1 MNTIIEKILD
11 IEQLNKHYPGV
22 KALEDFCFD
31 LFPGE
36 IHSIVGHNGSG
47 KSTFVKILGGAIPYD
62 SGHIYFHNTLR
73 PQKFSPGDVIESGI
87 RVVYQDL
94 AISPN
99 LSILDNIFLGAETQK
114 RGVIDQSK
122 EKESI
127 RHLISEYNLDFDVD
141 LEQKAHRLSF
151 AKMQLVEIIRA
162 LIFKPN
168 ILILDE
174 PTSSLNLKEIGNFL
188 GILKLLKAKGI
199 GIIFISHKMD
209 EVLEVSD
216 RITVMK
222 NGKNVWTKKQDEV
235 KLQDIVTAMAGEAGK
250 ILKENPH
257 KSLLNQDVVLDIKG
271 LTKKDIITDF
281 SYALKRGEIVSIT
294 GMKSDRLY
302 RLARL
307 ILNIEKPDAGEINWL
322 DGDSRKTF
330 LDRKTCLIP
339 EDRHKNSLFN
349 KNSVSYNIGIPSFQK
364 YVSNLNLIKYD
375 DIDKSSRDFIKK
387 VDLIYKSEKD
397 NIQTLSSGNRQKAV
411 LVRWL
416 AFEADIF
423 VIVEPTVGL
432 DVESRFQLYNLF
444 LTLTDQGKSIML
456 ISTDVQEILYLSS
469 TILVYKDEL
478 IVKQLDNT
486 GLREAD
492 IYHYML
498 V

>member
-1 MNTIIEKILD
+1 MSKTIEKILE
-11 IEQLNKHYPGV
+11 IEQLNKLYPGV
-22 KALEDFCFD
+22 KALDDFCFN

-47 KSTFVKILGGAIPYD
+47 KSTFVKILSGAIPYD
-62 SGHIYFHNTLR
+62 SGLIYFHNSLR
-73 PQKFSPGDVIESGI
+73 PKKFSPGDVIESGI

-94 AISPN
+94 TISPN
-99 LSILDNIFLGAETQK
+99 LSLLDNIFLGSETQK
-114 RGVIDQSK
+114 SGIIDMAE

-127 RHLISEYNLDFDVD
+127 MRLINEYNLDIDLDV
-141 LEQKAHRLSF
+141 EQKAHTLSF
-151 AKMQLVEIIRA
+151 AKLQLVEIIRA
-162 LIFKPN
+162 LIFKPE

-174 PTSSLNLKEIGNFL
+174 PTSALNLKEIENL
-188 GILKLLKAKGI
+188 LSILKLMKAKDI

-209 EVLEVSD
+209 EVFEVSD

-222 NGKNVWTKKQDEV
+222 NGKKVWTKKQVEV

-250 ILKENPH
+250 ILKANP
-257 KSLLNQDVVLDIKG
+257 KRNLLNQDVVLDIKG
-271 LTKKDIITDF
+271 LTKKGIITDF
-281 SYALKRGEIVSIT
+281 NYSLKRGEIVSIT
-294 GMKSDRLY
+294 GMKSDSLY

-307 ILNIEKPDAGEINWL
+307 VLNFEKPDSGEIGGLN
-322 DGDSRKTF
+322 GDKKKTL
-330 LDRKTCLIP
+330 LDRKTCLLP

-349 KNSVSYNIGIPSFQK
+349 KNSVSYNIGISSFQK

-375 DIDKSSRDFIKK
+375 IIRAISRKFIKK
-387 VDLIYKSEKD
+387 VDLIYNSIND
-397 NIQTLSSGNRQKAV
+397 NIQTLSSGNRQKAI

-416 AFEADIF
+416 VFDADIF

-444 LTLTDQGKSIML
+444 LALTDQGKAIML

-469 TILVYKDEL
+469 TILIYKDGL
-478 IVKQLDNT
+478 IVKQLDNA
-486 GLREAD
+486 GLREED
-492 IYHYML
+492 IYRYML

>member
-1 MNTIIEKILD
+1 MSKTIEKILD

-47 KSTFVKILGGAIPYD
+47 KSTFVKILSGAIPYD
-62 SGHIYFHNTLR
+62 SGLIYFHNSLR
-73 PQKFSPGDVIESGI
+73 PKRFSLVDAIESGI

-94 AISPN
+94 TISPN
-99 LSILDNIFLGAETQK
+99 LSLLDNIFLGSETK
-114 RGVIDQSK
+114 KSGIIDKSK

-127 RHLISEYNLDFDVD
+127 MRLINEYNLYLDLDV
-141 LEQKAHRLSF
+141 EQKAHTLSF
-151 AKMQLVEIIRA
+151 AKLQLVEIIRA
-162 LIFKPN
+162 LIFKPE

-174 PTSSLNLKEIGNFL
+174 PTSALNLKEIENIL
-188 GILKLLKAKGI
+188 GILKLMKAKGI

-209 EVLEVSD
+209 EVFKVSD

-222 NGKNVWTKKQDEV
+222 NGKKVWTKKKDEV
-235 KLQDIVTAMAGEAGK
+235 KLQDIVTAMVGEASK
-250 ILKENPH
+250 ILKANPQ
-257 KSLLNQDVVLDIKG
+257 KKLLNQDVALDIKG
-271 LTKKDIITDF
+271 LTKKGIITDF
-281 SYALKRGEIVSIT
+281 SYTLKRGEIVSIT

-307 ILNIEKPDAGEINWL
+307 VLKFEKPDEGEINGL
-322 DGDSRKTF
+322 NGDKRKTF
-330 LDRKTCLIP
+330 LDRKTCLLP

-349 KNSVSYNIGIPSFQK
+349 KNSVSYNIGISSFQK

-375 DIDKSSRDFIKK
+375 VIDTISREFIEK
-387 VDLIYKSEKD
+387 VGLIYNSIKD

-416 AFEADIF
+416 VFDADIF

-444 LTLTDQGKSIML
+444 LTLTDQGKSIIL

-469 TILVYKDEL
+469 TILIYKDEL
-478 IVKQLDNT
+478 IVKQLDNA
-486 GLREAD
+486 GLREED
-492 IYHYML
+492 IYRYML